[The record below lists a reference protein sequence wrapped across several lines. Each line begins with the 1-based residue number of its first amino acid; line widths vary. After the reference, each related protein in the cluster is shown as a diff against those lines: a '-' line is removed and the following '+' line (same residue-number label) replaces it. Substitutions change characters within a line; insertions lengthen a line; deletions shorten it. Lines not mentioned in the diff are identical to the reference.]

1 MVTIGNGGNAM
12 KTETILPTANE
23 SWGMWGTSRQNG
35 YDQDLTWTAAS
46 RFLAT
51 TFKLAPEKV
60 RDLLDHRFGRHLAD
74 DLSFIPGGPVSE
86 KAIATH
92 LKARFAQ
99 PAWKC
104 WVRTTL
110 REIGSGLGDVA

>member
-1 MVTIGNGGNAM
+1 MVTIKDGEDAM

-23 SWGMWGTSRQNG
+23 SWGFWGTSRHNG
-35 YDQDLTWTAAS
+35 YDPDLTWTAAS
-46 RFLAT
+46 RFLAA

-74 DLSFIPGGPVSE
+74 DLSFIPGGPATE
-86 KAIATH
+86 EAIKAH
-92 LKARFAQ
+92 LEARFSQ
-99 PAWKC
+99 PAWKQ

-110 REIGSGLGDVA
+110 REIAKA